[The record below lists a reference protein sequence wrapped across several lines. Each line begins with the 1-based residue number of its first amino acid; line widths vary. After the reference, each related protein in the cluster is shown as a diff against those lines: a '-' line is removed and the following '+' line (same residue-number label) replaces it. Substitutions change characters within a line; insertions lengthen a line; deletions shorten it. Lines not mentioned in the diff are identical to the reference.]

1 MKVVANT
8 RNAQGTGASRRLRRA
23 GKVPGIIYG
32 STVAP
37 TAVELDHNDLFHALR
52 VESFHSSILDMEL
65 DGKSEQ
71 VLLRDV
77 QWHPYKQ
84 QVMHIDFQRVDANQK
99 ITVKVP
105 LHFTNQ
111 EVSPAVK
118 LSAAIIGH
126 VLNEIEISC
135 LPGKLPEFIEVDLA
149 DLETGKTVHV
159 RDIPMPE
166 GVTAVLR
173 EGENPAVITVTVPA
187 GGEEASAEEGKK

>member
-32 STVAP
+32 GTVTP
-37 TAVELDHNDLFHALR
+37 TAIELDHNNLFHALR

-84 QVMHIDFQRVDANQK
+84 QVMHIDFQRIDANQK
-99 ITVKVP
+99 ITMKVP

-118 LSAAIIGH
+118 LSGAIIGH

-149 DLETGKTVHV
+149 NLETGKTVHV

-187 GGEEASAEEGKK
+187 GGEEAAS